1 MAARSKWIW
10 LRFVNQTE
18 IQLEYIDGRHFN
30 TIQDI
35 LDCFHLSCDLKLYDE
50 SGRELN
56 LQDPILPLREYTI
69 KRHNRNNGNIMT
81 SDSTV

>member
-1 MAARSKWIW
+1 MIW

-35 LDCFHLSCDLKLYDE
+35 LDRFHLSCDLKLYDE